1 MHKETAA
8 IITRP
13 MLAASETVDKN
24 KLKFPLMASP
34 KFDGIRCLK
43 LGGRALARSL
53 KPIPNQHI
61 RETLERDCPE
71 GLDGEAMAGENF
83 QAVTSSIMSEDGK
96 PVFTLWAFDYFNC
109 ALDTPYHERYK
120 LLENICLGLKRDG
133 VKTVKLVKHRVI
145 KDLEELDLYE
155 SAVLARGFEGVMLRD
170 PNGPYKCNR
179 STLREGWLLK
189 LKRFTDAEAM
199 VIGSVE
205 MEHNENEKTKNEL
218 GLSQRSTAK
227 AGQRPTGKLGAFIV
241 RDLKTNVVFNI
252 GTFKGFTMEMRQE
265 MWTNREKYKGKILRY
280 SYQNHGV
287 KDKPRI
293 PVGQGFR
300 DPRDM

>member
-1 MHKETAA
+1 M
-8 IITRP
+8 INRP
-13 MLAASETVDKN
+13 MLAASESVDKT

-43 LGGRALARSL
+43 LGGQAMARSL

-61 RETLERDCPE
+61 RETLNRDCPE
-71 GLDGEAMAGENF
+71 GVDGEAMAGENF

-109 ALDTPYHERYK
+109 KLDTPYHERYK
-120 LLENICLGLKRDG
+120 LLENICLNLKRDG
-133 VKTVKLVKHRVI
+133 VKSVKLVKHRILNDV
-145 KDLEELDLYE
+145 EELDLYE

-170 PNGPYKCNR
+170 PLGPYKCGR

-189 LKRFTDAEAM
+189 VKQFADAEA
-199 VIGSVE
+199 IIEGFEE
-205 MEHNENEKTKNEL
+205 MERNENEKTKNEL

-227 AGQRPTGKLGAFIV
+227 SGMRPTGMLGAFIV
-241 RDLKTNVVFNI
+241 RDLKTKVVFRV
-252 GTFKGFTMEMRQE
+252 GTLKGFTLQMRKEIWENQQ
-265 MWTNREKYKGKILRY
+265 KYKGRILRY
-280 SYQNHGV
+280 TFQNHGV

-293 PVGQGFR
+293 PVGHGFR